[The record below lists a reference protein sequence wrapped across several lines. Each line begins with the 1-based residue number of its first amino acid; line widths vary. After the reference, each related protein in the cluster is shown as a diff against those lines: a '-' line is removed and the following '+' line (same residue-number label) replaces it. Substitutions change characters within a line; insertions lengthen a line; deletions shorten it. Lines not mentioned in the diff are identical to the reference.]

1 MFLVGLL
8 VFGYRGWDGRRALMP
23 LDVVFVQQSLDP
35 SIPFWGISTPFGQ
48 FDLLR
53 QFSGYLHTVV
63 RVFVELFELAP
74 FTAFPALTFTVATI
88 IWSACGWTIFYA
100 VRSLGGTTSG
110 VVAAAAFALLPASN
124 IILLAQLNALQWP
137 MLVAAVILIASNV
150 KPQTRIGRAMYLI
163 FLIAVASN
171 AALAFVPI
179 ALLGW
184 RVLTSADKRP
194 PWHRLVAMCLPCAV
208 QAGVYLRQPFR
219 RAGDEISIWD
229 STREILYIPKML
241 LPSPL
246 REGVADSL
254 SFKATMILL
263 VFGLGLL
270 IIVVGAHAITRKAQ
284 HSRSQV
290 LAELSI
296 IGTLTGVISVV
307 MNGNLNHQY
316 LMIPLTCW
324 WVAIILSI
332 TTLIDTSCTRHLGQ
346 LAAVFCVGVFVFS
359 SISTWN
365 KNLDDPFFTRPSLAN
380 LSESLDRAQTVCAAN
395 MNDRVDASG
404 TGLVLPC
411 EIVMTLR

>member
-1 MFLVGLL
+1 
-8 VFGYRGWDGRRALMP
+8 MP

-35 SIPFWGISTPFGQ
+35 SIPFWGISTPIGQ

-63 RVFVELFELAP
+63 RVFVEFFELAP
-74 FTAFPALTFTVATI
+74 FTAFPTLTFTVATI

-124 IILLAQLNALQWP
+124 LILLAQLNALQWP
-137 MLVAAVILIASNV
+137 MLVAAVVLIASNV
-150 KPQTRIGRAMYLI
+150 EPQTRTGQSMYLI

-171 AALAFVPI
+171 AALAFIPL

-184 RVLTSADKRP
+184 RALTSADKRRVWQRFP
-194 PWHRLVAMCLPCAV
+194 AMCVPYFV
-208 QAGVYLRQPFR
+208 QVGVYLRQPFR
-219 RAGDEISIWD
+219 RAGDENSIWD
-229 STREILYIPKML
+229 LVREVLYIPKML
-241 LPSPL
+241 LPGSL

-254 SFKATMILL
+254 SIKATIILL
-263 VFGLGLL
+263 VFALGLL
-270 IIVVGAHAITRKAQ
+270 IIVVGAHTITRKAK
-284 HSRSQV
+284 HSRAQV
-290 LAELSI
+290 LAELSV
-296 IGTLTGVISVV
+296 IGTLAGVVSVV

-332 TTLIDTSCTRHLGQ
+332 TTLIDTSSTRHLGQ
-346 LAAVFCVGVFVFS
+346 LAAMFSVGVFVFS

-365 KNLDDPFFTRPSLAN
+365 KDLNDPFFTRPSLAN
-380 LSESLDRAQTVCAAN
+380 LSESLDRAQTVCVTN
-395 MNDRVDASG
+395 MLDRVDASG

-411 EIVMTLR
+411 EIVVTLR